1 THSTSR
7 VNLYIFLTPR
17 IIRNPGEAFDVTK
30 EKSDSAVYH
39 HEIEPGAGIFQ
50 YRQETREILRE
61 RHTPSPYKEEEQ
73 PEEGLRIEEPK
84 Q

>member
-1 THSTSR
+1 
-7 VNLYIFLTPR
+7 
-17 IIRNPGEAFDVTK
+17 
-30 EKSDSAVYH
+30 YH

-50 YRQETREILRE
+50 YRQESREILRE
-61 RHTPSPYKEEEQ
+61 RHTPSPSWQDNLFKEEQQ